1 MKARTLSR
9 KLCALSAQ
17 LILSFNTACDP
28 PQTDAPTQ
36 EAGTDQE
43 VVSSSW
49 CDAAALV
56 AVNTSDSNLYR
67 WERAYPASG
76 GFTAAA
82 KVGSQ
87 WAGIRLIASDS
98 STGNLFAIDGNNDLS
113 LYTFNG
119 SAYSGPNVI
128 SHNWQNIQQ
137 LIPGDYGVL
146 YGVGGDGNLY
156 WYRWKNGA
164 WATGSGTA
172 IGSGWSGLS
181 VFSGGNG
188 IIYAIVK
195 STGSLRWYRHL
206 SPIEGASS
214 WVGPTTIGSGWASM
228 RMVVGLGSGVVYA
241 VDPQGRLLYYQHNG
255 YGDGSANWSNGGIG
269 VQIGSGWGSYDRLTA
284 NSDACATEAGT
295 HTSSI
300 WSECVPF
307 YGPEARGHAYTGN
320 GETVTVDAAGRP
332 VMAHKEWGYWGA
344 LGTGSSQSGCS
355 TTKVGTWGWLGDQG
369 GHLIANVLGGW
380 AGRANVVPQNGTL
393 NTGIWR
399 SRVEALARKCV
410 LTGLGVNY
418 TVVADYDSESTVRPD
433 ALEAS
438 LFVYAGAN
446 GRTAQVKVANAAP
459 TAVEYADTQT
469 FADALRDT
477 CVQQAAEKCEG
488 FSGPQFSLC
497 VSWSGGYP
505 DGAVR
510 ATQTGYYALKLQTC
524 SAPGTKICVDSQY
537 IDVPDTDTVGAPLT
551 LGSRV
556 GRFGMYRA
564 CGKVTASTDWV
575 CMHAD
580 QAPYLGE

>member
-1 MKARTLSR
+1 MRRRVQERVDQQKR
-9 KLCALSAQ
+9 
-17 LILSFNTACDP
+17 
-28 PQTDAPTQ
+28 QTDARR
-36 EAGTDQE
+36 
-43 VVSSSW
+43 
-49 CDAAALV
+49 
-56 AVNTSDSNLYR
+56 SN
-67 WERAYPASG
+67 
-76 GFTAAA
+76 
-82 KVGSQ
+82 
-87 WAGIRLIASDS
+87 D
-98 STGNLFAIDGNNDLS
+98 NNDNDRWRQNNDNNRTWDRNS
-113 LYTFNG
+113 DRSGNWNG
-119 SAYSGPNVI
+119 TNSRYQTYDRSQQQRLQQQRWQNYS
-128 SHNWQNIQQ
+128 SRWQNWQNIQQ